1 MNISKKIWL
10 CVAYLTKFA
19 IFVVI
24 RGLCN
29 DYIFSF
35 SKFWPFLQCLCV
47 CIIKTYKNLAISLP
61 SNLTAWKGHY
71 LSMRIIKYMYNYELV
86 STIYKFI
93 SYIIIH
99 FYNHCENCQQLELL
113 FFFFFTHYQFN
124 RQEKYGNTLDTW
136 LSVFLMHIS
145 KQSKLSWQRHQC
157 NTKKI

>member
-35 SKFWPFLQCLCV
+35 SKFWPFFQCLCV

-61 SNLTAWKGHY
+61 YNLTAWKWHY

-113 FFFFFTHYQFN
+113 FFFFY
-124 RQEKYGNTLDTW
+124 TL
-136 LSVFLMHIS
+136 SIQQAR
-145 KQSKLSWQRHQC
+145 KIWQYTRHLIVSFPDAHFK
-157 NTKKI
+157 TVKTILAAAPM